1 MEFTSEKLLE
11 TFYEFLF
18 LMSEITLLFIIINT
32 IMTFI
37 NARFNLEKY
46 LKNNIISYF
55 KAILIGSLTPF
66 CSCSTIPLFNSLL
79 KNGINHGIS
88 FAYLLTSPLI
98 NPMIFTMLLAAF
110 GLKITIF
117 YIVFVVLFVLIVS
130 LILGKINAGLL
141 LKDEFIKPKSTFS
154 TKKFNQKTSIVK
166 ITSCCDAK
174 QEKNDL
180 NTQSSCCANTKT
192 SCCDTKQKLT
202 LKDSFQKAIRE
213 YIKIFKYIFFGM
225 LVGAFFHNFI
235 PQDLLSNYLVNL
247 GIIGI
252 ILASLLGIF
261 LYIRTDLIIPLGVS
275 LMNAGFPL
283 GVLFSFLIAGG
294 GCSLP
299 ELILLKSMFKTR
311 MMIIFI
317 FSVLA
322 MANIF
327 GILLYLFY

>member
-1 MEFTSEKLLE
+1 MEFSREKLLSF
-11 TFYEFLF
+11 FYEFLF
-18 LMSEITLLFIIINT
+18 LMCEITLLFIVIDM
-32 IMTFI
+32 IMAYI
-37 NARFNLEKY
+37 NARFSLEKY
-46 LKNNIISYF
+46 LKNNVFSYL
-55 KAILIGSLTPF
+55 KAIFIGSLTPF

-110 GLKITIF
+110 GLKIAIF
-117 YIVFVVLFVLIVS
+117 YTSFIVVFVLIIS
-130 LILGKINAGLL
+130 LILGQINPKLL
-141 LKDEFIKPKSTFS
+141 LKDEFIKPKNIFS
-154 TKKFNQKTSIVK
+154 TKNFNQKTNIFK
-166 ITSCCDAK
+166 ATSCCDTK

-213 YIKIFKYIFFGM
+213 YIKIFKYIFLGM

-235 PQDLLSNYLVNL
+235 PQDLLSNYLANF
-247 GIIGI
+247 GIFGI
-252 ILASLLGIF
+252 FLASLLGIL
-261 LYIRTDLIIPLGVS
+261 LYVRTDLIIPLGVS

-317 FSVLA
+317 LSILA
-322 MANIF
+322 MANVF
-327 GILLYLFY
+327 GVLLYLFY

>member
-11 TFYEFLF
+11 TLYEFLF

-110 GLKITIF
+110 GIKITIF
-117 YIVFVVLFVLIVS
+117 YIVFIVLFVLIVS
-130 LILGKINAGLL
+130 LILGKISAGLL
-141 LKDEFIKPKSTFS
+141 LKDEIFTNLN
-154 TKKFNQKTSIVK
+154 KKNNKCTNE
-166 ITSCCDAK
+166 AK
-174 QEKNDL
+174 L
-180 NTQSSCCANTKT
+180 SLYQS
-192 SCCDTKQKLT
+192 
-202 LKDSFQKAIRE
+202 FYKALFG
-213 YIKIFKYIFFGM
+213 YKKIFKYIFFGM

-299 ELILLKSMFKTR
+299 ELILLRSMFKTR

-317 FSVLA
+317 LSVLA

>member
-1 MEFTSEKLLE
+1 MGFISEKLLA

-18 LMSEITLLFIIINT
+18 LMSEITLLFIIINM
-32 IMTFI
+32 IMAYI
-37 NARFNLEKY
+37 NARFDLSKY
-46 LKNNIISYF
+46 LKNNIFSYF
-55 KAILIGSLTPF
+55 KAIFIGSLTPF

-117 YIVFVVLFVLIVS
+117 YIVFIVIFVLIVS
-130 LILGKINAGLL
+130 FILSFLPAKIL
-141 LKDEFIKPKSTFS
+141 LKDDFS
-154 TKKFNQKTSIVK
+154 NNLNEEKKQN
-166 ITSCCDAK
+166 
-174 QEKNDL
+174 
-180 NTQSSCCANTKT
+180 
-192 SCCDTKQKLT
+192 KLS
-202 LKDSFQKAIRE
+202 LYECFYKAING
-213 YIKIFKYIFFGM
+213 YKSIFKYIFFGM
-225 LVGAFFHNFI
+225 LVGAFLHNFI
-235 PQDLLSNYLVNL
+235 PQDLLSNYLADF
-247 GIIGI
+247 GIFGI
-252 ILASLLGIF
+252 ILASLLGIL

-275 LMNAGFPL
+275 LLNAGFPL

-299 ELILLKSMFKTR
+299 EIILLKSIFKTK
-311 MMIIFI
+311 MLIIFI
-317 FSVLA
+317 LSVLM

>member
-1 MEFTSEKLLE
+1 MNEISFNLLA
-11 TFYEFLF
+11 TFYEFIFLMCEITVLF
-18 LMSEITLLFIIINT
+18 LLINSV
-32 IMTFI
+32 MTYVNNSFNI
-37 NARFNLEKY
+37 NKY
-46 LKNNIISYF
+46 LSNNLTSYF
-55 KAILIGSLTPF
+55 KAIFIGALTPF

-117 YIVFVVLFVLIVS
+117 YVTFIVIFVFIVSFVLS
-130 LILGKINAGLL
+130 FLAADLLIKDDFLL
-141 LKDEFIKPKSTFS
+141 I
-154 TKKFNQKTSIVK
+154 
-166 ITSCCDAK
+166 K
-174 QEKNDL
+174 QESK
-180 NTQSSCCANTKT
+180 CKCKA
-192 SCCDTKQKLT
+192 KL
-202 LKDSFQKAIRE
+202 KFKECFYKALLS
-213 YIKIFKYIFFGM
+213 YKKIFKYIFFGM
-225 LVGAFFHNFI
+225 LIGAFFHNFI
-235 PQDLLSNYLVNL
+235 PQDLLSNNLANL
-247 GIIGI
+247 GIYGI
-252 ILASLLGIF
+252 FLASLFGIL
-261 LYIRTDLIIPLGVS
+261 LYVRTDFVIPLGIS

-317 FSVLA
+317 LSVLA

-327 GILLYLFY
+327 GILLYFFY